1 MRRETKLF
9 LGRFT
14 RKLDARYRIAVP
26 PAYHAELIGGGYMTQ
41 GFDQN
46 LQVFTGNA
54 FQQLYRQAKSLNPAD
69 PKARLL
75 LRLFL
80 GNVVELPAAE
90 VNVEI
95 PESLR
100 EYALLKETVVLVGQG
115 DYFEIWAPEL
125 WTQQEAELRNSEA
138 NASRFATLA
147 LGGREV
153 PGSQV
158 RQTTAK
164 MPFDPL
170 H

>member
-1 MRRETKLF
+1 LF

-14 RKLDARYRIAVP
+14 RKLDARNRIAIP
-26 PAYHAELIGGGYMTQ
+26 PAYQAELIGGGYMTQ

-69 PKARLL
+69 PRARLL
-75 LRLFL
+75 LRAFL
-80 GNVVELPAAE
+80 GNAVALAATE
-90 VNVEI
+90 ASVEI

-100 EYALLKETVVLVGQG
+100 EYALLRENVVLVGQG

-125 WTQQEAELRNSEA
+125 WSQQEAELRNSEV
-138 NASRFATLA
+138 NATRFATLG
-147 LGGREV
+147 LGRREV
-153 PGSQV
+153 PGSPMPPA
-158 RQTTAK
+158 TAK
-164 MPFDPL
+164 TPFDPL